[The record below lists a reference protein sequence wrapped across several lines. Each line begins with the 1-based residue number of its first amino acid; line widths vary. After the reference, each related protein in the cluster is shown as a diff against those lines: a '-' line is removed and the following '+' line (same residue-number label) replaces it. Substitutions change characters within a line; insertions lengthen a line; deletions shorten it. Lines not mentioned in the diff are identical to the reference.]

1 MRAEPG
7 TEPAVAFDAVR
18 MDLGGR
24 PVLDE
29 VDLEVGEGETL
40 VLLGRSGSGKSTM
53 LRLVNGLLSPS
64 AGDVRVGGRSTR
76 GIDPIELRR
85 DTGYILQEI
94 GLFPHFTVARNI
106 ALVPRLRGWA
116 EPEIATRVEEML
128 DLVGL
133 ERAMAGR
140 LPSELSGGQRQRV
153 GIARALAARPARV
166 LCDEPFGALDPV
178 TRFELQVEFGALTE
192 RLGTTLVF
200 VTHDVRE
207 ALALADRIAFLA
219 DGTLRFTGTPGEFLD
234 STDPLLA
241 RFREA
246 GTA

>member
-1 MRAEPG
+1 MRAESG
-7 TEPAVAFDAVR
+7 AEPAVAFDAVR

-24 PVLDE
+24 PVLDG

-53 LRLVNGLLSPS
+53 LRLVNALLSPS

-76 GIDPIELRR
+76 TLDPIELRR

-106 ALVPRLRGWA
+106 ALVPRLRGW
-116 EPEIATRVEEML
+116 PEARIAARVEEML

-133 ERAMAGR
+133 EREMAGR

-178 TRFELQVEFGALTE
+178 TRFELQGEFGALTE

-219 DGTLRFTGTPGEFLD
+219 DGRLRFTGAPAEFLD